1 MLLSAPQFTAERPN
15 NAMGH
20 LRIHAAHKFCITRS
34 LRLCERAT
42 STELNGFQVEAQDY
56 LVAACTERLAGF
68 SPFAY
73 ALSPFIQVICRGLR
87 LLPADANPVHDSTS
101 WRDDGTTGDY
111 RSVGPC
117 APGTVDT
124 ARANDRVCFAYD
136 AECRQDGQ
144 KCSGNFDHC
153 QLLFPQKNA

>member
-1 MLLSAPQFTAERPN
+1 
-15 NAMGH
+15 
-20 LRIHAAHKFCITRS
+20 
-34 LRLCERAT
+34 
-42 STELNGFQVEAQDY
+42 
-56 LVAACTERLAGF
+56 LVAARTERLTGF

-87 LLPADANPVHDSTS
+87 LLPEDANPVHDSTS

-136 AECRQDGQ
+136 AECRQDDQ

-153 QLLFPQKNA
+153 QLLFPEKYAWSNAPTCNFLVKNRDVSRSTGISMPLVY